1 VEDKRNEEVKHDFKA
16 TQSTPS
22 LKSNLRI
29 LRHASKIYT
38 PAVYKVFEEQVLQT
52 LNCDI
57 FYCSDSDNEKV
68 YKIKVCGWKNEHV
81 VRFSTLEGQVKCSCK
96 KFEFVGILCRHALK
110 ILDINNI
117 KKVPEQYILS
127 RWTMDAKVVRI
138 KHNHEIHEDPKMKL
152 SKHRRDLCRIFV
164 QLANRAAESDETY
177 SIAMVSAEKLA
188 KDVEK
193 SLKIRGDTDASSS
206 SQQQGM
212 NCATD

>member
-22 LKSNLRI
+22 LKSNLRM

-81 VRFSTLEGQVKCSCK
+81 VRFFTLEGQVKCSCK

-117 KKVPEQYILS
+117 KKVPEQYIADGQ
-127 RWTMDAKVVRI
+127 WMQKWFI
-138 KHNHEIHEDPKMKL
+138 
-152 SKHRRDLCRIFV
+152 
-164 QLANRAAESDETY
+164 
-177 SIAMVSAEKLA
+177 
-188 KDVEK
+188 
-193 SLKIRGDTDASSS
+193 
-206 SQQQGM
+206 
-212 NCATD
+212 